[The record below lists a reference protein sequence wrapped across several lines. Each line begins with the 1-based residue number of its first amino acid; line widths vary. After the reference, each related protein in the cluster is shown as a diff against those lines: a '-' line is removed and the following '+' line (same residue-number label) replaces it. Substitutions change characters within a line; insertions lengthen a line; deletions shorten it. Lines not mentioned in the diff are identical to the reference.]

1 MAQPEPGEYP
11 SAQVRSCLDALPVRR
26 LSLLGQSH
34 ASRYEQQNSETI
46 EQAYPRGYSRSRC
59 TNKPRARLEKGLC
72 GAIFKARVTRR
83 YEGGIVTDHLAEKLI
98 QFPNQGMIRVAQGI
112 FRRPVLAGG
121 VYLLALLGVLS
132 SPFGRS
138 RPAPHVVHYEA
149 EGEPSAVG
157 ALGSPD
163 ASVLREI
170 EGAGLR
176 VIERAFEPG

>member
-1 MAQPEPGEYP
+1 VAGRRWP
-11 SAQVRSCLDALPVRR
+11 SRNLASILQRRCVRALTLYRSEGYLCWGRVTLAATSSKIAR
-26 LSLLGQSH
+26 LS
-34 ASRYEQQNSETI
+34 
-46 EQAYPRGYSRSRC
+46 
-59 TNKPRARLEKGLC
+59 NKPRARLEKGLC

-83 YEGGIVTDHLAEKLI
+83 YERGIVTDHLAEKLI